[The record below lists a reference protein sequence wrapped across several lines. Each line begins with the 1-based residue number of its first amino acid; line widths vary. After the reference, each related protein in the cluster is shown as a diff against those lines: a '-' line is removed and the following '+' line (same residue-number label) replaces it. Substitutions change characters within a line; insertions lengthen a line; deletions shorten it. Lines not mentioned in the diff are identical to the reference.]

1 MNDNPMLEREIGN
14 RLRETRREKGLRLED
29 LAATSGFSA
38 GLLSK
43 IECGKVSS
51 PISTLDVI
59 ARALGTSFEQIVAN
73 ETETESPS
81 DDSAKIT
88 IVKKNE
94 RTHRSVSYGGV
105 LATYEWLAPE
115 MESRQMEPFIQILP
129 KEHASQI
136 YSHHPG
142 QEMVFVL
149 QGRLQFNF
157 RRQKYLLEEGDC
169 AYFDSTI
176 AHRVMSIGDKEL
188 KLLCIRSI
196 F

>member
-1 MNDNPMLEREIGN
+1 M
-14 RLRETRREKGLRLED
+14 ED

-59 ARALGTSFEQIVAN
+59 ARALGTSFEQIVTN
-73 ETETESPS
+73 GTEAENPY

-94 RTHRSVSYGGV
+94 RIHRSVNYGGV
-105 LATYEWLAPE
+105 LATYEWLAPG

-142 QEMVFVL
+142 QEMIFIL

-176 AHRVMSIGDKEL
+176 AHRVMSVGDKEL
-188 KLLCIRSI
+188 KILCVRSV